1 MEDKAQGVQPSQD
14 LSWWTRYTRWRQTSK
29 PEGKSA
35 EQRLLDLAGTNLMT
49 NDVHLGPSSQHY
61 MHTIEG
67 GDPDA
72 PPIVCIAGY
81 GAGAAFF
88 YRNMA
93 GLASAFKLHAVDL
106 LGCGMSG
113 RPTFQARNTAQAE
126 DFFIDSLSQWREK
139 QGLDR
144 MILVGHSLGGY
155 LSACYA
161 LRHPQ
166 HISHLILVCPAGVAS
181 RPQDWQPPESLR
193 NPWTM
198 RGQMYRAGLR
208 FWDWGVTPGTVI
220 RGLGPWGPRLISGYT
235 RRRFHEGQPMT
246 EPELAAFEEYF
257 YHITA
262 DRGSGEFALRHLLGP
277 FAWARN
283 ALETRLHE
291 LKVPVSFIYG
301 EHDWMDPRKG
311 QKACRDVV
319 ERRGRLSPDD
329 LQVTVVP
336 KAGHYPFLD
345 QPQVF
350 MKALLQQTQRQQP
363 SKAAQEGAM
372 NTMKPPEDDTGDLDV
387 VHLNTEP
394 GVPDRFEATNGHVQP
409 AKGS

>member
-1 MEDKAQGVQPSQD
+1 MQGQSEASPSPPEV
-14 LSWWTRYTRWRQTSK
+14 SWWSRYTRWRQTSK
-29 PEGKSA
+29 IEGKSA
-35 EQRLLDLAGTNLMT
+35 EQRLLDLAGTKLVT
-49 NDVHLGPSSQHY
+49 SDVHLGPTDQHY

-67 GDPDA
+67 GLPKA

-88 YRNMA
+88 FRNMA

-113 RPTFQARNTAQAE
+113 RPPFRAHSTSQAE
-126 DFFIDSLSQWREK
+126 DFFVDSLAQWREA

-161 LRHPQ
+161 LRHPE
-166 HISHLILVCPAGVAS
+166 HISKLILVCPAGVAE
-181 RPQDWQPPESLR
+181 RPADWQPPESMR
-193 NPWTM
+193 NFWTV
-198 RGQMYRAGLR
+198 RGQLYRASLR
-208 FWDWGVTPGTVI
+208 FWDLGVTPGTII

-277 FAWARN
+277 LAWARN
-283 ALETRLHE
+283 ALEARLHE
-291 LKVPVSFIYG
+291 LKVPYRNCPDMS
-301 EHDWMDPRKG
+301 R
-311 QKACRDVV
+311 Q
-319 ERRGRLSPDD
+319 RLSGRHRNKER
-329 LQVTVVP
+329 LRFLLFQVSVVP
-336 KAGHYPFLD
+336 HAGHYPFLD
-345 QPQVF
+345 QPQNQYQN
-350 MKALLQQTQRQQP
+350 M
-363 SKAAQEGAM
+363 
-372 NTMKPPEDDTGDLDV
+372 
-387 VHLNTEP
+387 
-394 GVPDRFEATNGHVQP
+394 PDEHWETSNE
-409 AKGS
+409 